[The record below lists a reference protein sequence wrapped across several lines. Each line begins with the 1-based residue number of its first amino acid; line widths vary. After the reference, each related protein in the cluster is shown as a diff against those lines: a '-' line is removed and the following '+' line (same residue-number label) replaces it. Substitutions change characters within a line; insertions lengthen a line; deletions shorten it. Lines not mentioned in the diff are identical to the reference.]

1 MSDKEPTIRVLAQN
15 RKARH
20 EYEILEEL
28 ECGVELT
35 GTEVKSLRNGGG
47 SIAESYAMVR
57 KDELWLIGAHI
68 PEYKQGNLF
77 NHEPDRDRRLL
88 AHRGE
93 IEQWYKRVKE
103 RGMTIVPLTLY
114 FKGARIKLGIGLAKG
129 KKQYDKRATMKERDD
144 RRDIE
149 RALNRRR

>member
-1 MSDKEPTIRVLAQN
+1 VSDKEPTIRVLAQN

-68 PEYKQGNLF
+68 PEYKQGNIF

-88 AHRGE
+88 AHRAE
-93 IEQWYKRVKE
+93 IAQWYKRVKE
-103 RGMTIVPLTLY
+103 RGMTIVPLSLY

-129 KKQYDKRATMKERDD
+129 KKLYDKRATMKERDD